1 MTRPVDQRT
10 NAELVSDAL
19 NLVTALFRS
28 EIQLA
33 KAEVAQKAKT
43 AAMGLGLVAGGGI
56 LSVATLVMVLFTVAA
71 LLADAG
77 LSTGVA
83 TLIATLL
90 GAAAT
95 SGLIWAGLQRLKG
108 EALVPER
115 IMRQIRRDAAVAKE
129 QTR

>member
-1 MTRPVDQRT
+1 MTRPVDHRS

-43 AAMGLGLVAGGGI
+43 AAMGLGLVAGGAVFAI
-56 LSVATLVMVLFTVAA
+56 ATLVMVLFTVAA

-77 LSTGVA
+77 LSDGVA
-83 TLIATLL
+83 SLIATLL
-90 GAAAT
+90 GAAVT
-95 SGLIWAGLQRLKG
+95 GGLVWAGLQRLKG
-108 EALVPER
+108 EALMPER
-115 IMRQIRRDAAVAKE
+115 IMRQVRRDAAVAKE